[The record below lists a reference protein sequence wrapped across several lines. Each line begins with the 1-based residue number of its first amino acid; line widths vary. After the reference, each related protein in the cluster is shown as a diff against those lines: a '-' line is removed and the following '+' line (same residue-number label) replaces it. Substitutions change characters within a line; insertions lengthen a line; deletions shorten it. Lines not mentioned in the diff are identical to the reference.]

1 MSRRRPKHRF
11 LLTAWL
17 FLPDHGHAIIDP
29 PYPLTISRAM
39 KAVKVS
45 SMISLNQG
53 RREAGEFWQGR
64 CFHRALRTVKG
75 YLETAEYIPG
85 IPGGVAWFSVRRN
98 GNGRASVSRHKP
110 PSFCSSLVTRHLS
123 LKRGGA
129 RRTREPM
136 RPACPPTAGRPQ
148 AGLKIDPAWRDCQ
161 PMRTPASERRSRRP
175 TKQVWATCFLLPRP
189 IA

>member
-1 MSRRRPKHRF
+1 MTVAEICRKHGICDQTYYRWKSKYGGLEVSEARRLRRPFLSDRYIFVTVKVLKPRRHLSEGDFKRLASAMSRMRPKHRF

-64 CFHRALRTVKG
+64 CFDRALRTVKG
-75 YLETAEYIPG
+75 YLETAEYIPRNPVRRG
-85 IPGGVAWFSVRRN
+85 LVKRADEWKWSSVRES
-98 GNGRASVSRHKP
+98 AQAALVL
-110 PSFCSSLVTRHLS
+110 LVTRH
-123 LKRGGA
+123 
-129 RRTREPM
+129 
-136 RPACPPTAGRPQ
+136 
-148 AGLKIDPAWRDCQ
+148 
-161 PMRTPASERRSRRP
+161 
-175 TKQVWATCFLLPRP
+175 
-189 IA
+189 